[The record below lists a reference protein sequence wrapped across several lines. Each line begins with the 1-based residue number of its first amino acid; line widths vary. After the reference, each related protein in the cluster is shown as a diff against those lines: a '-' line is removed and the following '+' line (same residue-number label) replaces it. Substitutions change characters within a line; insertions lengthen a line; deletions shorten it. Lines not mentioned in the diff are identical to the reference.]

1 MLGGVEQLRAYL
13 DLLQD
18 VLENGVDKS
27 DRTGTGTRSVF
38 GRQLRFDLGGQSDPD
53 PDPDRESKTQGS
65 DRSVAGTGDRTHC
78 LESAGFPRLTTKKVH
93 TKSIIHELL
102 WFVSGDTNARTLQ
115 EKGVSIWDE
124 WADESGELGPVY
136 GAQWRRWRAAPP
148 VGVASNEPIEIDQL
162 TSLVDQIRETPNSR
176 RMVLSAWNVGELDA
190 MKLPPCHLLFQFN
203 VTEGRLHCAMSM
215 RSCDVFL
222 GLPFNIAS
230 YALLTMM
237 IAQVTDLQPGELI
250 ISLGDTHV
258 YQNHFE
264 QAAVQLDREPRP
276 LPRMHLNPAVKSLYD
291 FSFDDFRL
299 EGYDPHPRISAPI
312 AV

>member
-1 MLGGVEQLRAYL
+1 VRAYL
-13 DLLQD
+13 DLLED
-18 VLENGVDKS
+18 VLENGVDKN

-38 GRQLRFDLGGQSDPD
+38 GRQLRFELGAGGDQRNGQNRSDTTKPD
-53 PDPDRESKTQGS
+53 GRPDGRPDEKP
-65 DRSVAGTGDRTHC
+65 D
-78 LESAGFPRLTTKKVH
+78 GFPLLTTKKIH

-102 WFVSGDTNARTLQ
+102 WFVAGDTNASTLQ
-115 EKGVSIWDE
+115 KNGVTIWDE

-148 VGVASNEPIEIDQL
+148 AGSDSVAPVEIDQL
-162 TSLVDQIRETPNSR
+162 ASLVEQIRTDPQSR
-176 RMVLSAWNVGELDA
+176 RLVLSAWNVGELNE

-203 VTEGRLHCAMSM
+203 VSAGRLHCAMTM

-237 IAQVTDLQPGELI
+237 VAQVTDLEPGELI
-250 ISLGDTHV
+250 VSLGDTHV

-264 QAAVQLDREPRP
+264 QARLQLAREPRP
-276 LPRMHLNPAVKSLYD
+276 LPRMLLNPAVKSLFD
-291 FSFDDFRL
+291 FSYDDFSL
-299 EGYDPHPRISAPI
+299 EGYDPYPRISAPI

>member
-1 MLGGVEQLRAYL
+1 MRAYL

-18 VLENGVDKS
+18 VLDHGVDKR

-38 GRQLRFDLGGQSDPD
+38 GRQLRFDLFGDS
-53 PDPDRESKTQGS
+53 
-65 DRSVAGTGDRTHC
+65 RSGLA
-78 LESAGFPRLTTKKVH
+78 AFPLLTTKRVH

-102 WFVSGDTNARTLQ
+102 WFVSGDTSAKTLQ
-115 EKGVSIWDE
+115 KNGVTIWDE
-124 WADESGELGPVY
+124 WAGESGDLGPVY

-148 VGVASNEPIEIDQL
+148 LGSGSTEPVEIDQL
-162 TSLVDQIRETPNSR
+162 DLLVDQIRSNPNSR
-176 RMVLSAWNVGELDA
+176 RLVLSAWNVGELDA

-203 VTEGRLHCAMSM
+203 VSEGRLNCAMTM

-237 IAQVTDLQPGELI
+237 IAQVTDLELGELI
-250 ISLGDTHV
+250 VSLGDTHV

-264 QAAVQLDREPRP
+264 QARLQLEREPRA
-276 LPRMHLNPAVKSLYD
+276 LPTMHLNPAVKSVFGFSFED
-291 FSFDDFRL
+291 FSL

>member
-1 MLGGVEQLRAYL
+1 MKAYL
-13 DLLQD
+13 DLLRD
-18 VLENGVDKS
+18 VLENGVDKN

-38 GRQLRFDLGGQSDPD
+38 GRQLRFDLSP
-53 PDPDRESKTQGS
+53 ESG
-65 DRSVAGTGDRTHC
+65 
-78 LESAGFPRLTTKKVH
+78 GFPLLTTKRVH

-102 WFVSGDTNARTLQ
+102 WFIAGDTNAHSLQ
-115 EKGVSIWDE
+115 ARGVTIWDE

-148 VGVASNEPIEIDQL
+148 EGSESDASVEIDQL
-162 TSLVDQIRETPNSR
+162 STLVDQIRSNPDSR
-176 RMVLSAWNVGELDA
+176 RLVLSAWNVGELDA

-203 VTEGRLHCAMSM
+203 VTGGRLHCAMTM

-230 YALLTMM
+230 YGLLTMM
-237 IAQVTDLQPGELI
+237 IAQVTDLAPGELI
-250 ISLGDTHV
+250 LSLGDTHV

-264 QAAVQLDREPRP
+264 QARQQLEREPRP
-276 LPRMHLNPAVKSLYD
+276 LPRMLLNPAVKSLFD
-291 FSFDDFRL
+291 FSFEDFEL

>member
-1 MLGGVEQLRAYL
+1 MQAYL

-18 VLENGVDKS
+18 VLDNGVDKE

-38 GRQLRFDLGGQSDPD
+38 GRQLRFELSANANAKSKATPGGRNS
-53 PDPDRESKTQGS
+53 TQGEG
-65 DRSVAGTGDRTHC
+65 V
-78 LESAGFPRLTTKKVH
+78 GFPLLTTKKLH
-93 TKSIIHELL
+93 LKSIIHELL
-102 WFVSGDTNARTLQ
+102 WFVSGDTNAQTL
-115 EKGVSIWDE
+115 KDVGVSIWDE
-124 WADESGELGPVY
+124 WADADGDLGPVY

-148 VGVASNEPIEIDQL
+148 RDAESSEPVEIDQL
-162 TSLVDQIRETPNSR
+162 AQLVDEIRTNPDSR
-176 RMVLSAWNVGELDA
+176 RLVLSAWNVGELPA

-203 VTEGRLHCAMSM
+203 VSQGRLNCAMTM

-237 IAQVTDLQPGELI
+237 IAQVTDLEPGELI
-250 ISLGDTHV
+250 VSLGDTHV

-264 QAAVQLDREPRP
+264 QARLQLTRGPRP
-276 LPRMHLNPAVKSLYD
+276 LPRMRLNPAVKSLFDFTYED
-291 FSFDDFRL
+291 FSL
-299 EGYDPHPRISAPI
+299 EGYDPHARIAAPI

>member
-1 MLGGVEQLRAYL
+1 LKTYL

-18 VLENGVDKS
+18 VLDHGVDKE

-38 GRQLRFDLGGQSDPD
+38 GRQLRFDLDPARAPSDGG
-53 PDPDRESKTQGS
+53 
-65 DRSVAGTGDRTHC
+65 
-78 LESAGFPRLTTKKVH
+78 GFPLLTTKRVH
-93 TKSIIHELL
+93 LKSVIHELL
-102 WFVSGDTNARTLQ
+102 WFVAGDTNAHTLK

-124 WADESGELGPVY
+124 WAEPNGDLGPVY

-148 VGVASNEPIEIDQL
+148 RGADSAEPVEIDQL
-162 TSLVDQIRETPNSR
+162 AHLVEQIRTNPDSR
-176 RMVLSAWNVGELDA
+176 RLILSAWNVGELDA

-203 VTEGRLHCAMSM
+203 VHKEKLHCGMTM

-237 IAQVTDLQPGELI
+237 VAQITDLVPGELVV
-250 ISLGDTHV
+250 SLGDTHI
-258 YQNHFE
+258 YRNHFDQVRE
-264 QAAVQLDREPRP
+264 QLGREPRP
-276 LPRMHLNPAVKSLYD
+276 LPTMRLNPAVKDLFAFRYED
-291 FSFDDFRL
+291 FELS
-299 EGYDPHPRISAPI
+299 GYTPHPSIKAPI

>member
-1 MLGGVEQLRAYL
+1 MRAYL

-18 VLENGVDKS
+18 VLENGADKN

-38 GRQLRFDLGGQSDPD
+38 GRQLRFDLGGPDDCGSDSDPQAHHD
-53 PDPDRESKTQGS
+53 PSAVQ
-65 DRSVAGTGDRTHC
+65 TGDREHA
-78 LESAGFPRLTTKKVH
+78 LESSAGFPLLTTKKVH

-102 WFVSGDTNARTLQ
+102 WFVAGDTNARTLQ
-115 EKGVSIWDE
+115 EQGVSIWDE
-124 WADESGELGPVY
+124 WADESGDLGPVY

-148 VGVASNEPIEIDQL
+148 VGVASQEPVEIDQL
-162 TSLVDQIRETPNSR
+162 TTLVDKIRETPNSR
-176 RMVLSAWNVGELDA
+176 RLVLSAWNVGELDA

-203 VTEGRLHCAMSM
+203 VTDGRLHCAMTM

-250 ISLGDTHV
+250 VSLGDTHV
-258 YQNHFE
+258 YHNHFE
-264 QAAVQLDREPRP
+264 QAALQLEREPRP
-276 LPRMHLNPAVKSLYD
+276 LPRMVLNPAVKSLYD
-291 FSFDDFRL
+291 FTFDDFRL
-299 EGYDPHPRISAPI
+299 EGYDPHPRIAAPI

>member
-1 MLGGVEQLRAYL
+1 MRWSFRHEGVVRCKVVVRWMWGGYKVRAYL

-18 VLENGVDKS
+18 VLDHGVDKR

-38 GRQLRFDLGGQSDPD
+38 GRHLRFDLDGDSQSGP
-53 PDPDRESKTQGS
+53 
-65 DRSVAGTGDRTHC
+65 
-78 LESAGFPRLTTKKVH
+78 AGFPLLTTKRVH

-102 WFVSGDTNARTLQ
+102 WFVAGDTNARTLQ
-115 EKGVSIWDE
+115 EKGVTIWDE

-148 VGVASNEPIEIDQL
+148 SGSESTEPVEIDQL
-162 TSLVDQIRETPNSR
+162 ASLVEQIRSNPNSR
-176 RMVLSAWNVGELDA
+176 RLVLSAWNVGELDT

-203 VTEGRLHCAMSM
+203 VSEGRLSCAMTM

-237 IAQVTDLQPGELI
+237 IAQVTDLEPGELI
-250 ISLGDTHV
+250 VSLGDTHV

-264 QAAVQLDREPRP
+264 QARLQLEREPRP
-276 LPRMHLNPAVKSLYD
+276 LPTMRLNPAVKSLFD
-291 FSFDDFRL
+291 FSFDDFKL
-299 EGYDPHPRISAPI
+299 EGYDPHPRIIAPI

>member
-1 MLGGVEQLRAYL
+1 MRAYL

-18 VLENGVDKS
+18 VLEHGVDKR

-38 GRQLRFDLGGQSDPD
+38 GRQLRFNLSSASQSEP
-53 PDPDRESKTQGS
+53 G
-65 DRSVAGTGDRTHC
+65 
-78 LESAGFPRLTTKKVH
+78 GFPLLTTKRVH
-93 TKSIIHELL
+93 TKSIVHELL
-102 WFVSGDTNARTLQ
+102 WFVAGDTNARTLQ
-115 EKGVSIWDE
+115 ESGVTIWDE
-124 WADESGELGPVY
+124 WADASGELGPVY

-148 VGVASNEPIEIDQL
+148 PGSESAEPVEIDQL
-162 TSLVDQIRETPNSR
+162 DSLVEQIRRNPHSR
-176 RMVLSAWNVGELDA
+176 RLVLSAWNVGELDA

-203 VTEGRLHCAMSM
+203 VSAGRLNCAMTM

-237 IAQVTDLQPGELI
+237 VAQVTHLEPGELI
-250 ISLGDTHV
+250 LFLGDTHV

-264 QAAVQLDREPRP
+264 QARLQLGREPRP
-276 LPRMHLNPAVKSLYD
+276 LPTMHLNPAVKSLFD
-291 FSFDDFRL
+291 FSFDDFSL
-299 EGYDPHPRISAPI
+299 EGYDPHPRIRAPI

>member
-1 MLGGVEQLRAYL
+1 MRAYL
-13 DLLQD
+13 DLLRD
-18 VLENGVDKS
+18 VLENGVDKN

-38 GRQLRFDLGGQSDPD
+38 GRQLRFDLSP
-53 PDPDRESKTQGS
+53 E
-65 DRSVAGTGDRTHC
+65 TG
-78 LESAGFPRLTTKKVH
+78 GFPLLTTKRVH

-102 WFVSGDTNARTLQ
+102 WFISGDTNARSLQ
-115 EKGVSIWDE
+115 ARGVTIWDE

-136 GAQWRRWRAAPP
+136 GAQWRRWRAAPIEGSESDAP
-148 VGVASNEPIEIDQL
+148 VEIDQL
-162 TSLVDQIRETPNSR
+162 SRLVDQIRDDPDSR
-176 RMVLSAWNVGELDA
+176 RLVLSAWNVGELDA

-203 VTEGRLHCAMSM
+203 VTAGRLHCAMTM

-237 IAQVTDLQPGELI
+237 IAQVTDLEPGELI

-258 YQNHFE
+258 YRNHFDQARE
-264 QAAVQLDREPRP
+264 QLTREPRP
-276 LPRMHLNPAVKSLYD
+276 LPRMWLNPAVKSLFD
-291 FSFDDFRL
+291 FCFDDFKL
-299 EGYDPHPRISAPI
+299 EGYDPHPRIVAPI

>member
-1 MLGGVEQLRAYL
+1 MRAYL

-38 GRQLRFDLGGQSDPD
+38 GRQLRFDLGGHAHGKS
-53 PDPDRESKTQGS
+53 ESV
-65 DRSVAGTGDRTHC
+65 SVEKGRDNTTDTTDTTDTTGTTEAID
-78 LESAGFPRLTTKKVH
+78 SIGFPLLTTKKVH

-102 WFVSGDTNARTLQ
+102 WFVAGDTNARTLQ
-115 EKGVSIWDE
+115 DKGVSIWDE

-136 GAQWRRWRAAPP
+136 GAQWRRWRAAGGSGTDPAKPTNP
-148 VGVASNEPIEIDQL
+148 VEIDQL
-162 TSLVDQIRETPNSR
+162 GALVDQIRETPDSR
-176 RMVLSAWNVGELDA
+176 RLVLSAWNVGELEA

-203 VTEGRLHCAMSM
+203 VTEGRLSCAMTM

-237 IAQVTDLQPGELI
+237 MAQVTDLQPGELI
-250 ISLGDTHV
+250 LSLGDTHV
-258 YQNHFE
+258 YQNHFK
-264 QAAVQLDREPRP
+264 QAALQLEREPRP
-276 LPRMHLNPAVKSLYD
+276 LPRMHLNPAVKSIDD
-291 FSFDDFRL
+291 FTFEDFRL
-299 EGYDPHPRISAPI
+299 EGYDPHPRILAPI

>member
-1 MLGGVEQLRAYL
+1 MRAYL
-13 DLLQD
+13 DLLED
-18 VLENGVDKS
+18 VLENGVDKA

-38 GRQLRFDLGGQSDPD
+38 GRQLRFDLGATGHRGNDQKQS
-53 PDPDRESKTQGS
+53 G
-65 DRSVAGTGDRTHC
+65 
-78 LESAGFPRLTTKKVH
+78 GFPLLTTKRIH

-102 WFVSGDTNARTLQ
+102 WFVAGDTNARTLQ
-115 EKGVSIWDE
+115 ENGVTIWDE
-124 WADESGELGPVY
+124 WADESGDLGPVY

-148 VGVASNEPIEIDQL
+148 TGSASGLPVEIDQL
-162 TSLVDQIRETPNSR
+162 AGLVEQIRANPQSR
-176 RMVLSAWNVGELDA
+176 RLVLSAWNVGELDA

-203 VTEGRLHCAMSM
+203 VSSGRLHCAMTM

-237 IAQVTDLQPGELI
+237 VAQVTDLEPGELI
-250 ISLGDTHV
+250 VSLGDTHV

-264 QAAVQLDREPRP
+264 QARLQLAREPRP
-276 LPRMHLNPAVKSLYD
+276 LPRMLLNPAVKSLFD
-291 FSFDDFRL
+291 FCYDDFNL

>member
-1 MLGGVEQLRAYL
+1 MRAYL
-13 DLLQD
+13 DLLED

-38 GRQLRFDLGGQSDPD
+38 GRQLRFNLG
-53 PDPDRESKTQGS
+53 
-65 DRSVAGTGDRTHC
+65 AGGDRRNGQNRSDTTKTAGRS
-78 LESAGFPRLTTKKVH
+78 EGEPGGFPLLTTKKIH

-102 WFVSGDTNARTLQ
+102 WFVAGDTNARTLQ
-115 EKGVSIWDE
+115 KNGVTIWDE

-148 VGVASNEPIEIDQL
+148 AGSESVAPVEIDQL
-162 TSLVDQIRETPNSR
+162 APLVEQIRTNPQSR
-176 RMVLSAWNVGELDA
+176 RLVLSAWNVGELDE

-203 VTEGRLHCAMSM
+203 VSAGRLHCAMTM

-237 IAQVTDLQPGELI
+237 VAQVTDLEPGELI
-250 ISLGDTHV
+250 VSLGDTHV

-264 QAAVQLDREPRP
+264 QARLQLAREPRP
-276 LPRMHLNPAVKSLYD
+276 LPRMLLNPAVKSLFD
-291 FSFDDFRL
+291 FAYDDFRL
-299 EGYDPHPRISAPI
+299 EGYDPYPRISAPI

>member
-1 MLGGVEQLRAYL
+1 MRAYL
-13 DLLQD
+13 DLLRD
-18 VLENGVDKS
+18 VLENGVDKN

-38 GRQLRFDLGGQSDPD
+38 GRQLRFDLSP
-53 PDPDRESKTQGS
+53 E
-65 DRSVAGTGDRTHC
+65 TG
-78 LESAGFPRLTTKKVH
+78 GFPLLTTKRVH

-102 WFVSGDTNARTLQ
+102 WFISGDTNARSLQ
-115 EKGVSIWDE
+115 ARGVTIWDE

-136 GAQWRRWRAAPP
+136 GAQWRRWRAAPIEGSESDAP
-148 VGVASNEPIEIDQL
+148 VEIDQL
-162 TSLVDQIRETPNSR
+162 SRLIDQIRKDPDSR
-176 RMVLSAWNVGELDA
+176 RLVLSAWNVGELDA

-203 VTEGRLHCAMSM
+203 VTAGRLHCAMTM

-237 IAQVTDLQPGELI
+237 IAQVTDLEPGELI

-258 YQNHFE
+258 YRNHFDQARE
-264 QAAVQLDREPRP
+264 QLTREPRP
-276 LPRMHLNPAVKSLYD
+276 LPRMWLNPAVKSLFD
-291 FSFDDFRL
+291 FCFDDFKL
-299 EGYDPHPRISAPI
+299 EGYDPHPRIVAPI

>member
-1 MLGGVEQLRAYL
+1 MRAYL

-18 VLENGVDKS
+18 VLENGIDKS

-38 GRQLRFDLGGQSDPD
+38 GRQLRFDL
-53 PDPDRESKTQGS
+53 
-65 DRSVAGTGDRTHC
+65 AA
-78 LESAGFPRLTTKKVH
+78 SAQNNASGENSPSTARNHADALPSPGFPLLTTKKVH
-93 TKSIIHELL
+93 LKSIIHELL
-102 WFVSGDTNARTLQ
+102 WFVAGDTNARTLQ
-115 EKGVSIWDE
+115 DQGVHIWDE
-124 WADESGELGPVY
+124 WADETGELGPVY
-136 GAQWRRWRAAPP
+136 GAQWRRWRAAPAPDADSKEP
-148 VGVASNEPIEIDQL
+148 VEFDQL
-162 TSLVDQIRETPNSR
+162 TSLVDQIRETPDSR
-176 RMVLSAWNVGELDA
+176 RLVLSAWNVGELEA

-203 VTEGRLHCAMSM
+203 VTAGRLNCAMTM

-250 ISLGDTHV
+250 LSLGDTHV

-264 QAAVQLDREPRP
+264 QAARQLEREPRP
-276 LPRMHLNPAVKSLYD
+276 LPRMVLNPAIKSLYD
-291 FSFDDFRL
+291 FSFEDFQL

>member
-1 MLGGVEQLRAYL
+1 MTTKCEEGVEQLRAYL

-38 GRQLRFDLGGQSDPD
+38 GRQLRFDLGGQ
-53 PDPDRESKTQGS
+53 PDRKSNEKA
-65 DRSVAGTGDRTHC
+65 VGTPGDRASNV
-78 LESAGFPRLTTKKVH
+78 EPAGFPLLTTKKVH

-102 WFVSGDTNARTLQ
+102 WFIAGDTNARTLQ

-148 VGVASNEPIEIDQL
+148 VGAASNEPIEIDQL
-162 TSLVDQIRETPNSR
+162 SSLVDQIRETPDSR
-176 RMVLSAWNVGELDA
+176 RLVLSAWNVGELDA

-203 VTEGRLHCAMSM
+203 VTEGRLHCAMTM

-250 ISLGDTHV
+250 LSLGDTHV

-264 QAAVQLDREPRP
+264 QAAKQLEREPRP
-276 LPRMHLNPAVKSLYD
+276 LPRMYLNPAVKSLYD
-291 FSFDDFRL
+291 FTFEDFRL

>member
-1 MLGGVEQLRAYL
+1 MRAYL

-18 VLENGVDKS
+18 VLDHGVDKR

-38 GRQLRFDLGGQSDPD
+38 GRQLRFNLSGAS
-53 PDPDRESKTQGS
+53 
-65 DRSVAGTGDRTHC
+65 RSE
-78 LESAGFPRLTTKKVH
+78 LAGFPLLTTKRVH

-102 WFVSGDTNARTLQ
+102 WFVAGDTNARTLQ
-115 EKGVSIWDE
+115 ANGVTIWDE

-136 GAQWRRWRAAPP
+136 GAQWRRWRAAPAPGSESTEP
-148 VGVASNEPIEIDQL
+148 VEIDQL
-162 TSLVDQIRETPNSR
+162 ASLVEEIRSNPDSR
-176 RMVLSAWNVGELDA
+176 RLVLSAWNVGELDE
-190 MKLPPCHLLFQFN
+190 MKLPPCHLLYQFN
-203 VTEGRLHCAMSM
+203 VSEGRLNCAMTM

-237 IAQVTDLQPGELI
+237 VAQVTDLEPGELI
-250 ISLGDTHV
+250 LSLGDTHV

-264 QAAVQLDREPRP
+264 QARLQLTRGPRP
-276 LPRMHLNPAVKSLYD
+276 LPRMRLNPAVKSLFDFTYED
-291 FSFDDFRL
+291 FSL
-299 EGYDPHPRISAPI
+299 EGYDPHARIAAPI